1 MVRSAHDELRRGAPP
16 AAVASRALSLLAED
30 STYQPA
36 IVLLAQTFYL
46 QERYRAAAD
55 ELAPVVEQLPD
66 YVPAA
71 MLYARSL
78 EQTGDVVAAYRAFL
92 DLADIQPV
100 AAQKAFALMEPAL
113 DVLQTRF
120 DQAMSRA
127 HLDEAEA
134 LLANLVLWAPDSA
147 RTLESQR
154 RFQVTTSDVEGE
166 LETLRRLLELEPTP
180 ERRLRAGIL
189 ELDVGELRTGLDAL
203 EALEPET
210 LVEATDRERLAQA
223 IDRGRFLRRLDLLPS
238 QVRGLSEE
246 VELERAQLA
255 SLVYWLFPSVRFAP
269 LDNPPIA
276 ADILDHPYRQEI
288 LKVAGQ
294 GVMEVDETVHRF
306 YPDRPVTRSE
316 TLSALLGLLL
326 AGEPRP
332 ACLADAAEVKDS
344 SAWICDRAVRCRL
357 IDEVA
362 GCLPAAALSGQEA
375 LGFFQRG
382 LAQLGGARAGKETT
396 GSLADS

>member
-1 MVRSAHDELRRGAPP
+1 MRSAYDELRRGGP
-16 AAVASRALSLLAED
+16 AASVASRALSLLNED
-30 STYQPA
+30 PGYQPA
-36 IVLLAQTFYL
+36 TVLLAQAYFV
-46 QERYRAAAD
+46 QGRARAAAA

-71 MLYARSL
+71 LLHARSL
-78 EQTGDVVAAYRAFL
+78 EETGDVVAAYRAYL
-92 DLADIQPV
+92 DLADIQSV
-100 AAQKAFALMEPAL
+100 AARKAFDLVDPAL
-113 DVLQTRF
+113 DVLHARF
-120 DQAMSRA
+120 DVAMSRA
-127 HLDEAEA
+127 HLDEADE
-134 LLANLVLWAPDSA
+134 LLANLLLWAPESA

-166 LETLRRLLELEPTP
+166 LETLRLLLELDSTP

-189 ELDVGELRTGLDAL
+189 ELDVGDLRSGLEAL
-203 EALEPET
+203 EALEPDL
-210 LVEATDRERLAQA
+210 LVEPADRERLARA
-223 IDRGRFLRRLDLLPS
+223 KDRGRFLRRLDLLPA
-238 QVRGLSEE
+238 QVRSIADEP
-246 VELERAQLA
+246 ELKRAELA

-294 GVMEVDETVHRF
+294 NVMDVDETVHRF
-306 YPDRPVTRSE
+306 YPDRAATRSE
-316 TLSALLGLLL
+316 TLAALLDLLL
-326 AGEPRP
+326 VGEPRP
-332 ACLADAAEVKDS
+332 ACLADADEVKNS
-344 SAWICDRAVRCRL
+344 PAWLCDRAVRCRL

-375 LGFFQRG
+375 LDFFQRG
-382 LAQLGGARAGKETT
+382 LAQLGSPPSTQEAT